1 MPWYTCIYFNKV
13 FSIDI
18 MCSIDFKTQGK
29 TFTCIFNQWYFGIA
43 DCQNSFGII
52 FKSHADDKDKLYSF
66 MVDETDV
73 NKLQFLTSLA
83 KSIAQ
88 TKCLADHVSLICL
101 IILCEQGVVILST
114 LTMEYICILFNIFG
128 GKHKLYITI
137 CHAYIHLYVCNI
149 CINFQNQISAYM
161 WKY

>member
-1 MPWYTCIYFNKV
+1 MLMLWYIYFNKV

-18 MCSIDFKTQGK
+18 MCSIDFKTQEK

-114 LTMEYICILFNIFG
+114 LTMAYICILTFLVESIN
-128 GKHKLYITI
+128 YISPYVMHTYI
-137 CHAYIHLYVCNI
+137 CMYVI
-149 CINFQNQISAYM
+149 YV
-161 WKY
+161 